1 MKLRDIIEPITKLLD
16 DAHAAE
22 THLEQNDS
30 QFARRAYVRSVF
42 SSLEGIIWLLKQVCL
57 TLQSASSSRIDPAEF
72 ALLQDQ
78 SYDLKNNGETSV
90 QTKFLRTSDNLRF
103 TFRVVNRLFG
113 GHIDL
118 GVGAEPWDAFLGA
131 LAIRHRITHPKKVDE
146 LTIADQELQVC
157 RNVSSWFNEIILAAI
172 KSILAASEQAHPCV

>member
-78 SYDLKNNGETSV
+78 SYDLKNNG
-90 QTKFLRTSDNLRF
+90 
-103 TFRVVNRLFG
+103 
-113 GHIDL
+113 
-118 GVGAEPWDAFLGA
+118 
-131 LAIRHRITHPKKVDE
+131 
-146 LTIADQELQVC
+146 
-157 RNVSSWFNEIILAAI
+157 
-172 KSILAASEQAHPCV
+172 